1 MFSFLFLQN
10 GSATSVG
17 KSDPILIPTISG
29 GLEAKEKNDINSS
42 ASCEKMPD
50 ASPRNQTSLS
60 ESIRGIGIL
69 YTNPAYVLINV
80 CMTTYVLI
88 FIPIL
93 TVIVDYGK
101 DKGIPESYG
110 KYLINA
116 MAMGDLIGTKKILL
130 LLFIF
135 IF

>member
-1 MFSFLFLQN
+1 MENSH
-10 GSATSVG
+10 AI
-17 KSDPILIPTISG
+17 PIPTISG
-29 GLEAKEKNDINSS
+29 DLEKKENDINPS
-42 ASCEKMPD
+42 APCEKIPD
-50 ASPRNQTSLS
+50 VSPGNQTSLS
-60 ESIRGIGIL
+60 ESIRGIAIL

-116 MAMGDLIGTKKILL
+116 MAMGDLIGKKISSC
-130 LLFIF
+130 IF
-135 IF
+135 FFF